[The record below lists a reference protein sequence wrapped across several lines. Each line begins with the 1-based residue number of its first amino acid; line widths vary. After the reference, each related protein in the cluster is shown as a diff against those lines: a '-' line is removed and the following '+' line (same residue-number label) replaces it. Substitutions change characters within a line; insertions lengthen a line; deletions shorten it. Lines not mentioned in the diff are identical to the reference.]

1 MTSASGGSVVNDIDS
16 VALGGRQRIWNAS
29 PSCARPQ
36 SLAQLRFEG
45 TEGVGQTVR
54 RSTLGEN
61 KVFKLG
67 IISDEISSD
76 LDRACTLTRKWG
88 MEHIELRTIWDQNI
102 LTLSPEEF
110 DRVGKIVD
118 RHGLKVTAIASPIFK
133 SPRDGVAREVA
144 GDFQFRGHESFEG
157 QLELIR
163 RAAGIA
169 KSLGTDRIR
178 IFTFWREPW
187 SDALVEEVAGRL
199 IQAAALARE
208 LGVVLAVENEPV
220 CVVGTGREL
229 GDLFR
234 VIDRTAEPELRDRIG
249 MLWDPGNAG
258 HSGEETPY
266 PDGYA
271 ALDPSRIIH
280 LHLKDSAVDAEGRRS
295 PAPLGHGTIDY
306 VSQLRRIRADGYRG
320 ALVLEPH
327 YHPEGLTQEESALAC
342 VTAARGVIE
351 EASRAP

>member
-1 MTSASGGSVVNDIDS
+1 M
-16 VALGGRQRIWNAS
+16 
-29 PSCARPQ
+29 
-36 SLAQLRFEG
+36 
-45 TEGVGQTVR
+45 
-54 RSTLGEN
+54 
-61 KVFKLG
+61 FKLG

-76 LDRACTLTRKWG
+76 LDRACTLTREWG
-88 MEHIELRTIWDQNI
+88 MEHIELRTIWDKNI
-102 LTLSPEEF
+102 LALSPKEF
-110 DRVGKIVD
+110 DRVGRIVD

-144 GDFQFRGHESFEG
+144 GDFQLRGYESFEG
-157 QLELIR
+157 QLELIQ

-234 VIDRTAEPELRDRIG
+234 VIDGTAEPELRDRIG
-249 MLWDPGNAG
+249 MLWDPGNASHG
-258 HSGEETPY
+258 GEETPY

-271 ALDPSRIIH
+271 ALNPSRIIH
-280 LHLKDSAVDAEGRRS
+280 LHLKDSAADTEGRRS
-295 PAPLGHGTIDY
+295 SAPLGHGTIDY

-327 YHPEGLTQEESALAC
+327 YHPEGLTKEESALAC